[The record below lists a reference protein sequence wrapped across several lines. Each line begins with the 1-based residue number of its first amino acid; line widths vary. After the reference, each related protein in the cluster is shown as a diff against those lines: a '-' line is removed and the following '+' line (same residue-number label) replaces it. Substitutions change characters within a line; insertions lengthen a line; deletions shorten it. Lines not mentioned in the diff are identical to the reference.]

1 MTQPTTPGPTP
12 PTLPPPAAAA
22 PLLRVCGL
30 RKSRG
35 SLPVLRGVDLELP
48 AGSVG
53 VLMGA
58 SGSGKSTLLRCI
70 LGLEDFEGGEIAVC
84 DQRCVADAPV
94 TERRRQIARIR
105 QSVGMV
111 FQQFHLFPHLTV
123 EENVMEAPV
132 HVRRIAPEAARKAA
146 RELLERVGLGAKL
159 RSYPEELS
167 GGQQQRVAIA
177 RALAMQPRVML
188 FDEPTSA
195 LDPRMTGEI
204 QGVLADLARQ
214 GLAMLIATHAADFA
228 RKIADQVAVL
238 VEGQVIEC
246 GPPGQVFDN
255 PQRPETR
262 DLLRSVAPH

>member
-1 MTQPTTPGPTP
+1 
-12 PTLPPPAAAA
+12 
-22 PLLRVCGL
+22 
-30 RKSRG
+30 
-35 SLPVLRGVDLELP
+35 
-48 AGSVG
+48 
-53 VLMGA
+53 
-58 SGSGKSTLLRCI
+58 
-70 LGLEDFEGGEIAVC
+70 
-84 DQRCVADAPV
+84 
-94 TERRRQIARIR
+94 
-105 QSVGMV
+105 
-111 FQQFHLFPHLTV
+111 
-123 EENVMEAPV
+123 
-132 HVRRIAPEAARKAA
+132 
-146 RELLERVGLGAKL
+146 
-159 RSYPEELS
+159 
-167 GGQQQRVAIA
+167 VAIA